1 MKIEDSRNIVVFLNL
16 IIMSQKSFEEIV
28 VLWQADKKQYVKR
41 STYSAYSL
49 LIANHLLPAFTG
61 VNDVTEILVQDFV
74 FAKLEQGLSQKSIKD
89 ILIVL
94 KMILRYGVKQGYLEH
109 REIDVKFPTE
119 RERQEVEVL
128 SRNNQKRIMEYVQS
142 HFTFMN
148 LGIYI
153 CLCAG
158 LRIGEVCAL
167 VWDDIDVENGVINIS
182 KTIQRIYVIEGGE
195 KHTEVIIDTP
205 KSKNSIREIPIAKDL
220 LKMIKPFRKVVNGNF
235 YVLTNSDQP
244 AEPRTYRNY
253 YKRLMEQ
260 LNMPKLKFHGLRHSF
275 ATRCIESKCDY
286 KTVSV
291 LLGHSNISTTL
302 NLYVHP
308 NMEQKKKCVEQM
320 FKTLK

>member
-1 MKIEDSRNIVVFLNL
+1 MTNKT
-16 IIMSQKSFEEIV
+16 FEEIV

-49 LIANHLLPAFTG
+49 LVNNHLIPAFAG
-61 VNDVTEILVQDFV
+61 AYDVTEDLVQSFV
-74 FAKLEQGLSQKSIKD
+74 FTKLEQGLSQKSVKD

-94 KMILRYGVKQGYLEH
+94 KMILRFAVKQGFMQH

-119 RERQEVEVL
+119 RERQELEVL
-128 SRNNQKRIMEYVQS
+128 SRSSQKQIMEYVQR

-167 VWDDIDVENGVINIS
+167 VWDDIDVENGVINVS

-205 KSKNSIREIPIAKDL
+205 KSKNSIREIPIARDL
-220 LKMIKPFRKVVNGNF
+220 LKMIKPLKKVVNGSF
-235 YVLTNSDQP
+235 FVLTNSAQP
-244 AEPRTYRNY
+244 TEPRTYRNY
-253 YKRLMEQ
+253 YKRLMAQ

-320 FKTLK
+320 FKMLR